1 MGSGARRAGQRRGCL
16 EGAQEPSDSS
26 IQLQHPRKGAW
37 KTGRE
42 LRYQGGTCWGGA
54 GGEGG
59 WEAGGERRACRCE
72 QDDDCP
78 CLLQRSGVSAKE
90 REEGGAG
97 GGQSSITLD
106 QHMPCLGPWGFPGT
120 ASACIF

>member
-1 MGSGARRAGQRRGCL
+1 MVLAGLGRGGAVLRAPRSPATRPSSYSILERERGKL
-16 EGAQEPSDSS
+16 GGNFG
-26 IQLQHPRKGAW
+26 I
-37 KTGRE
+37 
-42 LRYQGGTCWGGA
+42 GGTCWGGA

-59 WEAGGERRACRCE
+59 REAGGERRACRCE

-120 ASACIF
+120 ASACVF